1 MKKIIA
7 AALALVTLAS
17 ATVFGVFAQN
27 AKIGDVNGDGKIN
40 SGDALAVLQYA
51 TGIVKLSSD
60 ALTIADVSAD
70 KKVNSADALMILQ
83 YATGII
89 KTFPAESQKDD
100 DKIPESKAEILAFY
114 KDIAKKNSDVSCYQ
128 AFNLKKINLGSTV
141 ISSILTPMIKDVI
154 SSNSKDIPRF
164 PGDMNVFCEDDIISA
179 AFKKADNGNVTITLK
194 LKDQTDGLEGEK
206 YEGTVGHGI
215 GVVGN
220 VPQLLKD
227 NNVTIADISKASGEI
242 TYTNAVIT
250 ITADKDG
257 MLIKGGCKWS
267 YTATAWAK
275 NVKIQGMTMKN
286 ADGVVD
292 YSLTY

>member
-7 AALALVTLAS
+7 AALAAITVVSAS
-17 ATVFGVFAQN
+17 CLCAFAQN
-27 AKIGDVNGDGKIN
+27 TKTGDVNGDGKVN
-40 SGDALAVLQYA
+40 SGDALMVLQHA
-51 TGIVKLSSD
+51 TGTIKLGSD
-60 ALTIADVSAD
+60 ALASADVNAD
-70 KKVNSADALMILQ
+70 KKINSADALMILQ

-89 KTFPAESQKDD
+89 KAFPADSQDEKL
-100 DKIPESKAEILAFY
+100 PETKAEILAFY
-114 KDIAKKNSDVSCYQ
+114 KDIAKKNSDVACYQ
-128 AFNLKKINLGSTV
+128 SFNLKKVNLGSTIV
-141 ISSILTPMIKDVI
+141 SNILSPLIKDVI
-154 SSNSKDIPRF
+154 SSNSKDIPGF
-164 PGDMNVFCEDDIISA
+164 PGDMNAFCEDDITSA
-179 AFKKADNGNVTITLK
+179 DFKKDDKGNVTITFK

-220 VPQLLKD
+220 VPRLLKEND
-227 NNVTIADISKASGEI
+227 VTIADISKASGEI

-257 MLIKGGCKWS
+257 KLIKKGCKWS

-275 NVKIQGMTMKN
+275 NVKIQGITMKS